1 MTKYYTYD
9 PVTFLYT
16 GEVEVASGD
25 PTPANATPIAV
36 PSNPQTPNFVPLLK
50 EELKWSPTKNEWLSP
65 SLVFFAK
72 TAGGMYSGYGF
83 WYIGGQMP
91 TPPAGSTMVP
101 LQVPPASNWRD
112 PIAQTQ
118 WKYDANEGWWV
129 QVIAPGSLEAEQALR
144 NDLLDTLGL
153 RERKGWSVAEQLGF
167 MNLELAAHEY
177 ESSAAASPALSAL
190 AINLDLTLAATV
202 SYVQA
207 RNAGNPFAAD
217 LQLAAKYRKQIADA
231 TDVSQLPSLAEIN
244 LLVS

>member
-9 PVTFLYT
+9 PMTLRYT
-16 GEVEVASGD
+16 GEVEVADGD
-25 PTPANATPIAV
+25 PAPPSSTAV
-36 PSNPQTPNFVPLLK
+36 APPENPQSLSGVPLYR
-50 EELKWSPTKNEWLSP
+50 EELKWLPSKLSWEIP
-65 SLVFFAK
+65 VPHFFFKAVGEMYAGAQLVYA
-72 TAGGMYSGYGF
+72 SEP
-83 WYIGGQMP
+83 WP
-91 TPPAGSTMVP
+91 TPPAGSDPWRQM
-101 LQVPPASNWRD
+101 QPPASNWRD

-118 WKYDANEGWWV
+118 WRFSRDLGEWV
-129 QVIAPGSLEAEQALR
+129 RIISPGSLEAEQALR

-190 AINLDLTLAATV
+190 AVNLDLTLAAAV
-202 SYVQA
+202 SYVQT
-207 RNAGNPFAAD
+207 RNASNPFAAD